1 MSRIGQKPIK
11 IPQTVTLKLSP
22 GEISVTGPKG
32 DLNLKINPK
41 IIIEKKDDTILIKR
55 KENDRISKS
64 LHGLTRSLIANMIH
78 GVTEGWKKILEIHGT
93 GYKATIEGQN
103 LSLKIGFSHPI
114 VIPQPKDIKFELE
127 GKDKIVINGPDKN
140 KVGQIA
146 AQIRSLK
153 KPDPYKG
160 KGIIYQGEKIR
171 KKPGKAAK
179 IGAGISPAPTT
190 TRSR

>member
-103 LSLKIGFSHPI
+103 LSLKIGFSHTI

-190 TRSR
+190 ARSG

>member
-103 LSLKIGFSHPI
+103 LSLKIGFSHTI